1 MPHDTVTRLL
11 AVTRFIRRER
21 ADYTCEWFSQH
32 LNSFSHGNKS
42 VLLVTGEPATGKTV
56 LSEWVV
62 ERLQSLE
69 GQLATD
75 VITYRVGKIHLRSW
89 YKRQFI
95 TLNRP

>member
-21 ADYTCEWFSQH
+21 ADYTCEWFSQY
-32 LNSFSHGNKS
+32 LAGFNQSDKS

-62 ERLQSLE
+62 ERLQSLN
-69 GQLATD
+69 GQQASD
-75 VITYRVGKIHLRSW
+75 VITYKIGGFYERSRP
-89 YKRQFI
+89 KIQI
-95 TLNRP
+95 LTSNRP